1 MFRWNKCKNA
11 LALNDADMSLNV
23 IGIGEVL
30 WDLLPSGPQLGGA
43 PANFA
48 CHARSLGANAHVIT
62 RVGEDSL
69 GREILRRFEQM
80 KIADGL
86 VQIDDLKPTGSVTV
100 SLQAEGVPQFTILE
114 NVAWDQIIPT
124 DRAMAAAREAQAVC
138 FGSLA
143 QRNSISR
150 LAIQQLVS
158 ATAAEALRIFDIN
171 LRQDFY
177 SRATIECSLQLA
189 NILKLNDSELGI
201 LAGMFDLGT
210 STRQRIEQLSQNFGL
225 RLVALTRGPHGS
237 LLYEKGRWSEQLSRP
252 MEVVDT
258 VGAGD
263 AFVAG
268 LAVGLLKEMEL
279 DEVHAAATDVAR
291 YVCSQAGATP
301 DLPQPIQN
309 KFLSFAPQ
317 KSPALNR

>member
-1 MFRWNKCKNA
+1 
-11 LALNDADMSLNV
+11 MSFNV

-48 CHARSLGANAHVIT
+48 YHARSLGANAHVIT
-62 RVGEDSL
+62 RVGKDRL
-69 GREILRRFEQM
+69 GREILRRFEEM

-86 VQIDDLKPTGSVTV
+86 VQIDEIKPTGSVTV
-100 SLQAEGVPQFTILE
+100 SLQEAGVPQFTILE
-114 NVAWDQIIPT
+114 DVAWDRIIPT
-124 DRAMAAAREAQAVC
+124 EEATKAAREAHAVC

-143 QRNSISR
+143 QRNLVSR
-150 LAIQQLVS
+150 RAIQQLVS
-158 ATAAEALRIFDIN
+158 STSAEALRIFDIN
-171 LRQDFY
+171 LRQEFY
-177 SRATIECSLQLA
+177 SRETIERSIYLA
-189 NILKLNDSELGI
+189 NVLKLNESELDI
-201 LAGMFDLGT
+201 LAGMFELGT
-210 STRQRIEQLSQNFGL
+210 TTQQRIEQLAQNFGL

-237 LLYEKGRWSEQLSRP
+237 LLYENGRWSEQLPPP

-263 AFVAG
+263 AFIAG
-268 LAVGLLKEMEL
+268 LTVGLLNKMDL

-291 YVCSQAGATP
+291 HVCTQAGATP

-309 KFLSFAPQ
+309 KFQNFSSH
-317 KSPALNR
+317 KSPVLTR